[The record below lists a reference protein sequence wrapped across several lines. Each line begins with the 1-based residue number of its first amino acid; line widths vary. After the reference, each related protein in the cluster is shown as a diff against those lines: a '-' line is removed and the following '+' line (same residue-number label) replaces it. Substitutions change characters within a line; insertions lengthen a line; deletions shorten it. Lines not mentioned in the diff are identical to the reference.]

1 MDFAAFRKQNKA
13 DACCKKPTDGE
24 PANSKPAG
32 ENETEHQNKD
42 LLDMKSL
49 KSVWVPKKP
58 LVKGLKEENTHHKVK
73 VHFGDHS
80 EIRYV
85 DDNELNVLRKSKR
98 VKKVTHL
105 GRMADG
111 KLLDN

>member
-1 MDFAAFRKQNKA
+1 MDFAAFRKQNKPVSGA
-13 DACCKKPTDGE
+13 
-24 PANSKPAG
+24 PANSKPECKDEKG
-32 ENETEHQNKD
+32 HQNKD
-42 LLDMKSL
+42 LLDMKSV
-49 KSVWVPKKP
+49 KKVWVPKKP
-58 LVKGLKEENTHHKVK
+58 LVQGLKEENTHHKVK

-105 GRMADG
+105 GHMVDG
-111 KLLDN
+111 KLLDH